1 MLIVLTYFIVQLYG
15 KYQTALHGII
25 FGFGYYSDSYFRNRF
40 LYSVKI
46 QSDGTPVVAK
56 VATLP
61 ESELSSYDSFDIP
74 YQWVGL
80 EISADDILIFDGG
93 STVDPV
99 LCDLSSDAGTSVIE
113 LMILSTFPY
122 FTFFGWSHHLSR

>member
-1 MLIVLTYFIVQLYG
+1 M
-15 KYQTALHGII
+15 
-25 FGFGYYSDSYFRNRF
+25 
-40 LYSVKI
+40 
-46 QSDGTPVVAK
+46 VAK

-99 LCDLSSDAGTSVIE
+99 LCDLSSDAGTSVSE